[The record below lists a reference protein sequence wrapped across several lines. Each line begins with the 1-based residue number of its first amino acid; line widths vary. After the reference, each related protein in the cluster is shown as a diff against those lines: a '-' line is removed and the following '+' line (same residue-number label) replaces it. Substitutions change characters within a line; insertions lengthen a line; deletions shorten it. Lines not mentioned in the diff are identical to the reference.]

1 MEKHGLASKQSR
13 GRLGTALFC
22 EQSQAKSTERE
33 RERVKELESKAGRES
48 ALGNLKLILN
58 CLENH
63 HAASSS
69 AFDGR
74 KKPAAFFPLQD
85 LFSPPAVKQIRQ
97 RRSCS
102 WYNFRGKGRANCWLG
117 AKRDEACFSCLL
129 WPAPDNVSLA
139 SSKTGTHGG
148 LCDSLRPLVPT
159 LVCLHSARHLGG
171 QEVGCGR
178 PEQDLQE
185 QQISMPAPNCPVIL
199 LSVRNV
205 SSVGIVQGRSLVF
218 SCCFKSHHQLSSKN

>member
-33 RERVKELESKAGRES
+33 RERVKELESKAERES

-74 KKPAAFFPLQD
+74 KKPAAFIPLQD

-129 WPAPDNVSLA
+129 CPAPDNVSLA

-148 LCDSLRPLVPT
+148 LRDSLRPLVPT

-171 QEVGCGR
+171 QEAGGMWSARAGSPGAADLHARTKLPCNPALSWQRQQCGDR
-178 PEQDLQE
+178 PGMEPGFLLLLQ
-185 QQISMPAPNCPVIL
+185 
-199 LSVRNV
+199 V
-205 SSVGIVQGRSLVF
+205 SSSAQ
-218 SCCFKSHHQLSSKN
+218 Q